1 MGNYTS
7 SSIKYYRIN
16 ANNTALAQSA
26 SGGSVNAPTEEITA
40 PVKSSAT
47 GVFSS
52 YTSGT
57 RTVAGTNTVFTN
69 FAVNQYLYYAD
80 TTTGEFKL
88 MGQIEEITNA
98 TALILLD
105 PGIVNNPT
113 GTLPALYASYALITN
128 NESIY
133 MRIQTLTGPA
143 TGQMQIP
150 NFGLGWWRLNNGLTG
165 PNNPNQSTLEQ
176 VSTIGDPLGYSATTT
191 PIAFTFVTM
200 NQFPVATTGTV
211 AGTTYWSNT
220 GLFPAYVWIR
230 VTPQIGSS
238 TSLASQTLYR
248 FTTQEN
254 MEALIIEAL
263 TTGATLQDAGY
274 NNVSTGTVA
283 GPGVGPGA

>member
-7 SSIKYYRIN
+7 TAINLYRIN

-26 SGGSVNAPTEEITA
+26 SGGSANAPTEEITA
-40 PVKSSAT
+40 PVAT
-47 GVFSS
+47 TGDFSS
-52 YTSGT
+52 YNSGT
-57 RTVAGTNTVFTN
+57 FEIVGSGTLFTN
-69 FAVNQYLYYAD
+69 FDVNQYLYYTD
-80 TTTGEFKL
+80 TATGDYVL
-88 MGQIEEITNA
+88 VGQIADIDTNTSLFL
-98 TALILLD
+98 TAART
-105 PGIVNNPT
+105 N
-113 GTLPALYASYALITN
+113 LPPANSVLSASYALITN

-150 NFGLGWWRLNNGLTG
+150 NFGLGYWRQNNGLTG
-165 PNNPNQSTLEQ
+165 VNNPNQSTLEQ
-176 VSTIGDPLGYSATTT
+176 VSVIGSPLNNAAVIT

-211 AGTTYWSNT
+211 LGTTYWSNT

-230 VTPQIGSS
+230 VTPEIGSS

-254 MEALIIEAL
+254 MEALIIEAI
-263 TTGATLQDAGY
+263 TAGSILQGAGY
-274 NNVSTGTVA
+274 NNVSTAVGTGTGTGTGA
-283 GPGVGPGA
+283 G

>member
-7 SSIKYYRIN
+7 TAINYYRIN

-40 PVKSSAT
+40 PVKSSPT

-57 RTVAGTNTVFTN
+57 RTVVGTATVFTN
-69 FAVNQYLYYAD
+69 FAVNQYLYYTD
-80 TTTGEFKL
+80 TTTGQFEL
-88 MGQIEEITNA
+88 MGQIEEITDA
-98 TALILLD
+98 TNLILIS
-105 PGIVNNPT
+105 PGIVNDPT
-113 GTLPALYASYALITN
+113 GTLPILSASYALITN

-143 TGQMQIP
+143 NGQMQIP
-150 NFGLGWWRLNNGLTG
+150 NFGLGYWRQNNGLTG

-176 VSTIGDPLGYSATTT
+176 VSTIGDPLTNAAVIT

-200 NQFPVATTGTV
+200 NQFPVASTGTA

-254 MEALIIEAL
+254 TEALIIEVG
-263 TTGATLQDAGY
+263 TTGGTLQDAGY
-274 NNVSTGTVA
+274 NNVSATT
-283 GPGVGPGA
+283 GVGVGTGGGA